1 MLVKI
6 CANRSVE
13 DAKMTIDAG
22 ADFLGIL
29 AGQKHQS
36 VDFVSKAKAREIVS
50 YAKGKI
56 NTVLVTHITNSDEIV
71 ELTKFIGNDCIQLH
85 SDIAEDEVEKIVK
98 ALPKI
103 KLIRLI
109 HISQNGEICSD
120 YKSFK
125 YADFYLLDSFN
136 QKTDQVGGTGLVHDW
151 ESDKKLIEK
160 LDKPTFIA
168 GGLNPQ
174 NVAQAIKTANPAGVD
189 VNSGCKRNGKKD
201 ALLVKEFVFNA
212 KKKN

>member
-56 NTVLVTHITNSDEIV
+56 NTVLVTHITNGD
-71 ELTKFIGNDCIQLH
+71 
-85 SDIAEDEVEKIVK
+85 
-98 ALPKI
+98 
-103 KLIRLI
+103 
-109 HISQNGEICSD
+109 
-120 YKSFK
+120 
-125 YADFYLLDSFN
+125 
-136 QKTDQVGGTGLVHDW
+136 
-151 ESDKKLIEK
+151 EK
-160 LDKPTFIA
+160 L
-168 GGLNPQ
+168 LN
-174 NVAQAIKTANPAGVD
+174 
-189 VNSGCKRNGKKD
+189 
-201 ALLVKEFVFNA
+201 
-212 KKKN
+212 